1 MNHKLVHQIKVDFNV
16 TPEIKR
22 FVYIYIITGQK
33 GCYLIDS
40 GVDGAEQIIE
50 NYLRSIGREMT
61 DIKAVFLTHAHP
73 DHIGAAWKIKEISGC
88 KVYSGKGEQR
98 WMEDIDLQYKE
109 RQIPNFYSLV
119 NKSVELD
126 GVLSDGDTIELET
139 GITINVLSTPG
150 HSCDE
155 LSYVLEENKVIFTG
169 DTIPVKEDIPIWI
182 NEEELR
188 NSLKKLQSLKDI
200 DLFYP
205 AWDKTY
211 DKDTSRQKIKEAY
224 DLIEQIRLNVN
235 LCMESEKD
243 LDNIVEN
250 VCDRMGTKRFMK
262 NPLFQKTILSFFE

>member
-1 MNHKLVHQIKVDFNV
+1 
-16 TPEIKR
+16 
-22 FVYIYIITGQK
+22 
-33 GCYLIDS
+33 
-40 GVDGAEQIIE
+40 
-50 NYLRSIGREMT
+50 
-61 DIKAVFLTHAHP
+61 
-73 DHIGAAWKIKEISGC
+73 
-88 KVYSGKGEQR
+88 
-98 WMEDIDLQYKE
+98 MEDIDLQYKE

-200 DLFYP
+200 VLFYP

>member
-16 TPEIKR
+16 TPKIKR
-22 FVYIYIITGQK
+22 YVYIYIITGLK

-40 GVDGAEQIIE
+40 GVDGAEQIVE
-50 NYLRSIGREMT
+50 NYLKSIGYKMT

-73 DHIGAAWKIKEISGC
+73 DHIGAAWKMKEISGC
-88 KVYSGKGEQR
+88 KIYSGKGEQR
-98 WMEDIDLQYKE
+98 WIEDINLQYKE

-126 GVLSDGDTIELET
+126 GVLSDKDTIELED
-139 GITINVLSTPG
+139 GITIKVLSTQG

-155 LSYVLEENKVIFTG
+155 LSYVLEENRVVFTG
-169 DTIPVKEDIPIWI
+169 DTIPVKGDIPIWI

-188 NSLKKLQSLKDI
+188 KSLKKLQSLKDI

-211 DKDTSRQKIKEAY
+211 DKDTSKQKLKEAF

-235 LCMESEKD
+235 SCKESDKD
-243 LDNIVEN
+243 LDSIVNN
-250 VCDRMGTKRFMK
+250 VCDRMGTKQFMK
-262 NPLFQKTILSFFE
+262 NPLFKKSILSFLD